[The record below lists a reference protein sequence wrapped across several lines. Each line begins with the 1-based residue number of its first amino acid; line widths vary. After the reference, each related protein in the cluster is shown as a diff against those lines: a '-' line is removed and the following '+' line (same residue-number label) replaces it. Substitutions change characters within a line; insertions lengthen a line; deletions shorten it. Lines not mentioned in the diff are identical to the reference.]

1 MNENNSWAYEILH
14 DLKKQNKR
22 WFIICLIELIM
33 IFLTFGYLVYVLND
47 VGYEETTNSQEIYGV
62 DTIDNSSIKNGD

>member
-1 MNENNSWAYEILH
+1 MNENNSWAYEILR

-33 IFLTFGYLVYVLND
+33 IFLTFGYVVYILND
-47 VGYEETTNSQEIYGV
+47 IGYEETTNSQEIYDV
-62 DTIDNSSIKNGD
+62 DSIDNSNIINGD